1 MTPTIAHVSPAS
13 SSRLVS
19 SRQHVPL
26 TRHAAKV
33 APHLVEHKAE
43 EAAADDDEA
52 DEDQDGDESMRED
65 SEQPGGA
72 AVAHGHEDG
81 EDDDAAH
88 EDGEEEDEDVEIM
101 SNAPAA
107 AHRAPHAHHKHA
119 TAHLHVPAAAGE
131 AVPVAAAAAASSSA
145 SASVNAH
152 PHLLAEWQESL
163 SDPCQEYAD
172 SIYQHLR
179 ASELTHCPDA
189 HYMEHVQGDL
199 THAMRSILIDWMVEV
214 AEEYS
219 LASQSLFLAVAY
231 LDRFLSKQAID
242 RSRLQLVGVTSLL
255 LSAKYWEIYPPAID
269 EFVYISDSTYTKAE
283 VLAMENA
290 LLTTLR
296 FKLTSP
302 TSWEFSRR
310 FCKAANADKQTETLV
325 DVSTRSKHT
334 ACDIRA

>member
-1 MTPTIAHVSPAS
+1 MRPQALTLPLRSACY
-13 SSRLVS
+13 RLFLS
-19 SRQHVPL
+19 HQHVPL

-33 APHLVEHKAE
+33 APHLVEHKAAEKE
-43 EAAADDDEA
+43 EDAAADDDEEA
-52 DEDQDGDESMRED
+52 EDEDGDESMRED

-72 AVAHGHEDG
+72 GSHAH
-81 EDDDAAH
+81 DDA
-88 EDGEEEDEDVEIM
+88 EEEYDDDVEIL
-101 SNAPAA
+101 SNAPAV
-107 AHRAPHAHHKHA
+107 HQAPHAHHKHA
-119 TAHLHVPAAAGE
+119 TAHLHVAPTQAAA
-131 AVPVAAAAAASSSA
+131 AAAAAEHAPLAAAASSSA

-214 AEEYS
+214 AEEYT

-269 EFVYISDSTYTKAE
+269 EFVYISDSTYTKGE

-290 LLTTLR
+290 LLTTLK

-325 DVSTRSKHT
+325 DVS
-334 ACDIRA
+334 